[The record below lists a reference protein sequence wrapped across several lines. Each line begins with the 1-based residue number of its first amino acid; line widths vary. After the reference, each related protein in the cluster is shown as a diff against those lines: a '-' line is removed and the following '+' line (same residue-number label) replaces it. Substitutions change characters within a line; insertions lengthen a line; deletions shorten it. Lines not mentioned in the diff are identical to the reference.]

1 MRLRSLPVLLL
12 LLTALPV
19 FADNVYL
26 ANGRKFEDVMAE
38 TTDSHVR
45 IHLQG
50 GVLVLP
56 KSQVLRVEAGDSNL
70 GEYLRRKEALK
81 KSPSTRAADWV
92 ELARWAQSKQLDQA
106 MRESAL
112 AAAVL
117 DPHAPGLAPILR
129 GFGYVLDEQMDRWV
143 RYEHAMRRKGFV
155 QSNGHWITH
164 EELQARARAQADE
177 DARRR
182 ADRQEQARA
191 AREERLEVLTE
202 LALTRELAQPQGPP
216 PYYPGPY
223 TPWGGSVVLIPGF
236 VAAPPGRHD
245 HDRRTPDMF
254 HPEPDFGSSDFVHVP
269 GSLIPG
275 RLPGSHHHNH

>member
-26 ANGRKFEDVMAE
+26 ANGRKFEGVMAE
-38 TTDSHVR
+38 TIGTQVR
-45 IHLQG
+45 IQIQG

-70 GEYLRRKEALK
+70 GEFLQRKDALK

-92 ELARWAQSKQLDQA
+92 ELARWAHSKQLDQA
-106 MRESAL
+106 ARESAL

-129 GFGYVLDEQMDRWV
+129 GFGYVLDEPLDRWV
-143 RYEHAMRRKGFV
+143 RYEDAMRRKGFV
-155 QSNGHWITH
+155 QSANGQWLSQ
-164 EELQARARAQADE
+164 EEYQARARAQAE
-177 DARRR
+177 IDAQRR

-191 AREERLEVLTE
+191 ARDERLAVLTE
-202 LALTRELAQPQGPP
+202 LALTRALAPPQAP
-216 PYYPGPY
+216 PYVGPY
-223 TPWGGSVVLIPGF
+223 APWGEPVILLPGF
-236 VAAPPGRHD
+236 VTSPRGRHNQ
-245 HDRRTPDMF
+245 RSPDLF
-254 HPEPDFGSSDFVHVP
+254 HLEPDFGSSDFVRIP
-269 GSLIPG
+269 GSLIQG
-275 RLPGSHHHNH
+275 RLPGSHR

>member
-1 MRLRSLPVLLL
+1 MRLRPLPVLLL
-12 LLTALPV
+12 LLTAVPV

-70 GEYLRRKEALK
+70 GEYLRQKEALK
-81 KSPSTRAADWV
+81 KNPSARAADWV
-92 ELARWAQSKQLDQA
+92 ELARWAKSKQLDQA
-106 MRESAL
+106 TREAAL

-143 RYEHAMRRKGFV
+143 RYEDAMRRKGFV
-155 QSNGHWITH
+155 QSNGQWITA
-164 EELQARARAQADE
+164 EEYRVRARAQADE
-177 DARRR
+177 EARRR

-236 VAAPPGRHD
+236 VASPPGRHG
-245 HDRRTPDMF
+245 HGHRTPDLF
-254 HPEPDFGSSDFVHVP
+254 HPEPDFGSSDFVHIP

-275 RLPGSHHHNH
+275 RLPGSHHH

>member
-1 MRLRSLPVLLL
+1 MRIRPLPILLL

-26 ANGRKFEDVMAE
+26 TNGRKFEDVMAE
-38 TTDSHVR
+38 TTGSQVR

-70 GEYLRRKEALK
+70 GEYLRQKEALK
-81 KSPSTRAADWV
+81 KSPTTRAADWV

-117 DPHAPGLAPILR
+117 DPHVPGLAPILR
-129 GFGYVLDEQMDRWV
+129 GLGYVLDEQLDRWV
-143 RYEHAMRRKGFV
+143 RYDDLMRRRGFV
-155 QSNGHWITH
+155 QSNGHWISA
-164 EELQARARAQADE
+164 EEYQARARAQADE

-182 ADRQEQARA
+182 AERRERA
-191 AREERLEVLTE
+191 SEAREERLAMLTE
-202 LALTRELAQPQGPP
+202 LALTRELTQPQGPP
-216 PYYPGPY
+216 LYPGPY
-223 TPWGGSVVLIPGF
+223 APWGASVILLPGF
-236 VAAPPGRHD
+236 VASPPGH
-245 HDRRTPDMF
+245 HERRTPDLF
-254 HPEPDFGSSDFVHVP
+254 HLEPDFGSGDLIRVP

-275 RLPGSHHHNH
+275 RVPGSRR

>member
-1 MRLRSLPVLLL
+1 MCRLRSLPILPLLL
-12 LLTALPV
+12 VTALPV

-26 ANGRKFEDVMAE
+26 VNGRKFEDVMAE
-38 TTDSHVR
+38 TTGSQVR

-70 GEYLRRKEALK
+70 GEYLRQKDVLK
-81 KSPSTRAADWV
+81 KSPATRAGDWV

-106 MRESAL
+106 TRESAL

-117 DPHAPGLAPILR
+117 DPHIPGLAPLMR
-129 GFGYVLDEQMDRWV
+129 GYGYVLDEQLDRWV
-143 RYEHAMRRKGFV
+143 RYEDFMHRKGFV
-155 QSNGHWITH
+155 QSNGQWISG
-164 EELQARARAQADE
+164 EEYQVRARAQADE

-191 AREERLEVLTE
+191 AREERLAALTE
-202 LALTRELAQPQGPP
+202 LALTRELTQPP
-216 PYYPGPY
+216 PPPAYLGGIS
-223 TPWGGSVVLIPGF
+223 PWAEQVIVLPGF
-236 VAAPPGRHD
+236 VASPPGRHE
-245 HDRRTPDMF
+245 RRTPDLF
-254 HPEPDFGSSDFVHVP
+254 HLEPDFGSSDFVHVP

-275 RLPGSHHHNH
+275 RLPGSHHR

>member
-1 MRLRSLPVLLL
+1 MRLRPLPVLLL
-12 LLTALPV
+12 LLTAIPV

-38 TTDSHVR
+38 TTGSQVR

-56 KSQVLRVEAGDSNL
+56 KSQVLRVEAGDSSL
-70 GEYLRRKEALK
+70 GEYLRRKDALK
-81 KSPSTRAADWV
+81 KSPATRAADWV

-117 DPHAPGLAPILR
+117 DPRAPGLAPILR
-129 GFGYVLDEQMDRWV
+129 GFGYVLDEQLDRWV
-143 RYEHAMRRKGFV
+143 RYEDLMRRKGFV
-155 QSNGHWITH
+155 QSNGQWISR
-164 EELQARARAQADE
+164 EEYQERARAQADE

-182 ADRQEQARA
+182 ADRQERARA
-191 AREERLEVLTE
+191 AREDRLAVLTE
-202 LALTRELAQPQGPP
+202 LALTRELVQPQAPP
-216 PYYPGPY
+216 PYLGPY
-223 TPWGGSVVLIPGF
+223 APWGASVILLPGF
-236 VAAPPGRHD
+236 VTSPPGRHE
-245 HDRRTPDMF
+245 RRTPDLF
-254 HPEPDFGSSDFVHVP
+254 HLEPDFGSSDFVRVP

-275 RLPGSHHHNH
+275 RLPGSHR

>member
-1 MRLRSLPVLLL
+1 MRIRPLPALLL

-38 TTDSHVR
+38 TTGTQVR

-81 KSPSTRAADWV
+81 KNPSTRAADWV
-92 ELARWAQSKQLDQA
+92 ELARFAQSKQLDQA
-106 MRESAL
+106 TRESAL

-117 DPHAPGLAPILR
+117 DPHAPGLAGILR
-129 GFGYVLDEQMDRWV
+129 GFGYVLDEPLDRWV
-143 RYEHAMRRKGFV
+143 RYEDLMRRKGFV
-155 QSNGHWITH
+155 QANGQWMSHD
-164 EELQARARAQADE
+164 EYQARARAQADE

-182 ADRQEQARA
+182 ADRQERSRE
-191 AREERLEVLTE
+191 AREERLAVLTE
-202 LALTRELAQPQGPP
+202 LALTRELAQPQAPP
-216 PYYPGPY
+216 PYLGPY
-223 TPWGGSVVLIPGF
+223 APWGQPVVLIPGF
-236 VAAPPGRHD
+236 VASPPPGKHE
-245 HDRRTPDMF
+245 RRTPDLF
-254 HPEPDFGSSDFVHVP
+254 HLEPDFGSSDFVRIP

-275 RLPGSHHHNH
+275 RLPGTRR

>member
-1 MRLRSLPVLLL
+1 MRIRPLPALLL

-38 TTDSHVR
+38 TTATQVR
-45 IHLQG
+45 IHIQG

-70 GEYLRRKEALK
+70 GEYLRRKEALQ
-81 KSPSTRAADWV
+81 KSPTTRASDWV

-106 MRESAL
+106 ARESAL

-129 GFGYVLDEQMDRWV
+129 GFGYALDEQLDRWV
-143 RYEHAMRRKGFV
+143 RYDDLMRRKGFV
-155 QSNGHWITH
+155 QANGQWITR
-164 EELQARARAQADE
+164 EEFQARVQAQAYE
-177 DARRR
+177 AAQRR
-182 ADRQEQARA
+182 ADRQEQARE
-191 AREERLEVLTE
+191 ARDERLAVLTE
-202 LALTRELAQPQGPP
+202 LALTRELTQPQAPQS
-216 PYYPGPY
+216 YLGPY
-223 TPWGGSVVLIPGF
+223 APWGEPVIFLPGF
-236 VAAPPGRHD
+236 VPSRPGRHE
-245 HDRRTPDMF
+245 RRSPDLF
-254 HPEPDFGSSDFVHVP
+254 RLDLDIGSPDFVHVP

-275 RLPGSHHHNH
+275 RLPGFHR

>member
-12 LLTALPV
+12 LLTAAPV

-38 TTDSHVR
+38 TTGTQVR

-70 GEYLRRKEALK
+70 GQYLRQKEILK
-81 KSPSTRAADWV
+81 KSPATRAADWV

-106 MRESAL
+106 TREAAL
-112 AAAVL
+112 AAAIL
-117 DPHAPGLAPILR
+117 DPHVPGLAPILR
-129 GFGYVLDEQMDRWV
+129 GFGYVLDEQLDRWV
-143 RYEHAMRRKGFV
+143 RYEDAMRRKGFM
-155 QSNGHWITH
+155 QSNGQWITA
-164 EELQARARAQADE
+164 EEYQWRARAQADE

-182 ADRQEQARA
+182 ADRQEQARS

-202 LALTRELAQPQGPP
+202 LALTRELVQPQAQP
-216 PYYPGPY
+216 PYLGPY
-223 TPWGGSVVLIPGF
+223 APWGTSVVLLPGF
-236 VAAPPGRHD
+236 VTSPGRHD
-245 HDRRTPDMF
+245 GRTPDLF
-254 HPEPDFGSSDFVHVP
+254 HLEPDFGATDFVHVP

-275 RLPGSHHHNH
+275 RLPGSGSHRRH

>member
-1 MRLRSLPVLLL
+1 MRIRSLPILLLL

-56 KSQVLRVEAGDSNL
+56 KSQVLRVEPGDSSL
-70 GEYLRRKEALK
+70 GDYLRRREALK

-92 ELARWAQSKQLDQA
+92 ELARWTQSRQLDQA
-106 MRESAL
+106 TRESAL
-112 AAAVL
+112 AAAAL
-117 DPHAPGLAPILR
+117 DPRAPGLASLLR
-129 GFGYVLDEQMDRWV
+129 GYGYALDEQLDRWV
-143 RYEHAMRRKGFV
+143 PYADAMRRKGFV
-155 QSNGHWITH
+155 QANGQWISR
-164 EELQARARAQADE
+164 EEYQSRARAQAEE

-182 ADRQEQARA
+182 ADRQEQARE
-191 AREERLEVLTE
+191 AREERLAVMTE
-202 LALTRELAQPQGPP
+202 LALTRELTQPQAPAYPG
-216 PYYPGPY
+216 PGPY
-223 TPWGGSVVLIPGF
+223 TPWGDSVILLPSF
-236 VAAPPGRHD
+236 VMPPGMHHHGGRQQQD
-245 HDRRTPDMF
+245 LFRLE
-254 HPEPDFGSSDFVHVP
+254 PEFGSRDFIRIP

-275 RLPGSHHHNH
+275 RVPGTR

>member
-1 MRLRSLPVLLL
+1 MRTRPLPVLLL

-38 TTDSHVR
+38 TIGTQVR

-70 GEYLRRKEALK
+70 GEFLRRKDALK

-106 MRESAL
+106 TRESAL

-129 GFGYVLDEQMDRWV
+129 GFGYVLDEPSDRWV
-143 RYEHAMRRKGFV
+143 RYEDAMRLRGFV
-155 QSNGHWITH
+155 QTSNGQWMSQ
-164 EELQARARAQADE
+164 EEYQARARAQAEADTQ
-177 DARRR
+177 RR
-182 ADRQEQARA
+182 ADRQDRARD
-191 AREERLEVLTE
+191 ARDERLAVLTE
-202 LALTRELAQPQGPP
+202 LALTGALAQPQAP
-216 PYYPGPY
+216 PYVGPY
-223 TPWGGSVVLIPGF
+223 APWGEPVILLPGF
-236 VAAPPGRHD
+236 VRSPRGRHD
-245 HDRRTPDMF
+245 RRMTGLF
-254 HPEPDFGSSDFVHVP
+254 RLEPDFGSSDFVRVP
-269 GSLIPG
+269 GSLIQG
-275 RLPGSHHHNH
+275 RLPGSHR

>member
-1 MRLRSLPVLLL
+1 MRVRPLPVLLL

-38 TTDSHVR
+38 TTGTQVR
-45 IHLQG
+45 IQLQG

-70 GEYLRRKEALK
+70 GEYLRRKDALK
-81 KSPSTRAADWV
+81 KSPAARAADWV

-106 MRESAL
+106 TRESAL

-117 DPHAPGLAPILR
+117 DPRAPGLAPILR
-129 GFGYVLDEQMDRWV
+129 GFGYVLDEQLDRWV
-143 RYEHAMRRKGFV
+143 RYEDLMRRKGFV
-155 QSNGHWITH
+155 QANGQWMSR
-164 EELQARARAQADE
+164 EEFQARVRAQADE

-182 ADRQEQARA
+182 ADRQEQARE
-191 AREERLEVLTE
+191 ARDERLATLTE
-202 LALTRELAQPQGPP
+202 LALTRQLTQPQAPQS
-216 PYYPGPY
+216 YLGPY
-223 TPWGGSVVLIPGF
+223 APWGDPVVLLPGF
-236 VAAPPGRHD
+236 VSSHGRHEHRSQELFRLD
-245 HDRRTPDMF
+245 PDI
-254 HPEPDFGSSDFVHVP
+254 GSPDFVHVP

-275 RLPGSHHHNH
+275 RVSGSRH